1 MKKPQFLIAAASS
14 HSGKT
19 TLTLGLLRALHHRG
33 LQVQPFK
40 CGPDYID
47 TTHHRTA
54 AHRPGINL
62 DTFMMSETHVQEL
75 YSHYSQDADVAIVEG
90 VMGLFDGAVKAE
102 GSSAAIAMLLDIPVV
117 LVLNAKAMA
126 YSVAPILF
134 GLKNFNPELKIAGV
148 IFNFVNTESHY
159 QFLKDACEDV
169 GIPSL
174 GYIPVNE
181 NIKIPSRH
189 LGLAISSENDY
200 EAIIEEAA
208 AHISKSVNLDQLL
221 ELTTKEVPLYKTK
234 DTPRATNKL
243 QISVAFDHVFNFLY
257 EDNIRA
263 LEQLGNVVTF
273 SPGNEEELP
282 PGTDWLYLPGG
293 YPELNLALL
302 AGNVNMHT
310 SIRNFAAKGGRIFA
324 ECGGMMYLG
333 KGITD
338 QEGKRYEM
346 CGVLDLE
353 TSMENSRLSLG
364 YRKIQIGNT
373 VLKGH
378 EFHYSQASESTQIPT
393 IGEVT
398 NARGKTV
405 VTPIYKQQNVIASY
419 MHLYWGE
426 DAEIFSTLWNS

>member
-19 TLTLGLLRALHHRG
+19 TLTLGLLRALHTRG
-33 LQVQPFK
+33 LQVQAFK

-54 AHRPGINL
+54 SHRPGINL
-62 DTFMMSETHVQEL
+62 DTFMMSETHVKEL
-75 YSHYSQDADVAIVEG
+75 YSHYSNDADVAITEG
-90 VMGLFDGAVKAE
+90 VMGLYDGAVKWE
-102 GSSAAIAMLLDIPVV
+102 GSSAAIAILLEIPVV

-126 YSVAPILF
+126 YTVAPLLF
-134 GLKNFNPELKIAGV
+134 GLKHFNPQLKIAGV

-169 GIPSL
+169 GLTPL

-181 NIKIPSRH
+181 SIRIPSRH
-189 LGLAISSENDY
+189 LGLAISPENDY
-200 EAIIEEAA
+200 EAIIDAAA
-208 AHISKSVNLDQLL
+208 AHISKSVDLDHLL
-221 ELTTKEVPLYKTK
+221 EITSRDVPAYH
-234 DTPRATNKL
+234 PPATGSVQRL
-243 QISVAFDHVFNFLY
+243 QIGVARDHVFNFLY
-257 EDNIRA
+257 EENLRA
-263 LEQLGNVVTF
+263 LAQLGDVFVF
-273 SPGNEEELP
+273 SPGYESELP
-282 PGTDWLYLPGG
+282 DMDLLYLPGG
-293 YPELNLALL
+293 YPELNLELL
-302 AGNVNMHT
+302 ENNIAMRNA
-310 SIRNFAAKGGRIFA
+310 IREYCQKGGRVIA

-338 QEGKRYEM
+338 QKGKRYEM

-364 YRKIQIGNT
+364 YRNIQIGDK

-378 EFHYSQASESTQIPT
+378 EFHYSHAKENHPIPT

-405 VTPIYKQQNVIASY
+405 ATPIYKQQNVIASY
-419 MHLYWGE
+419 MHLYWGG
-426 DAEIFSTLWNS
+426 DATIFSSIWNS